1 MKRDLLDLVLRARK
15 KGETCALLRDLKIGT
30 QGVYINSELTGD
42 LKFDAN
48 IKAAVLKAISE
59 DQSGRLPEPHQ
70 DIFVQV
76 FNPPVR
82 LIVVGAVH
90 IAQALAPMAAMA
102 GYGVTVIDPRR
113 AFATDQ
119 RFPGVTL
126 LNEWPDDG
134 LAALKPDSRTA
145 VVTLTHDPKLDDAAL
160 SVALKSPCFYIGCL
174 GSRKTH
180 QARLNRLTR
189 MGFGEADLARIHG
202 PIGLPIGAL
211 TPAEIAVSALAQITQ
226 VRRARPAAPQSAAA

>member
-1 MKRDLLDLVLRARK
+1 MKRDLLDILLRARK
-15 KGETCALLRDLKIGT
+15 QGTTCAMLRDLKSGAE
-30 QGVYINSELTGD
+30 GVYIHGEFTGD
-42 LKFDAN
+42 LAFDPSL
-48 IKAAVLKAISE
+48 KHRVLKAMSE
-59 DQSGRLPEPHQ
+59 DSSGRLPEPNQ
-70 DIFVQV
+70 EIFVQV
-76 FNPPVR
+76 FNPAVR

-90 IAQALAPMAAMA
+90 IAQALAPMAALA
-102 GYGVTVIDPRR
+102 GYAVTVVDPRR

-134 LAALKPDSRTA
+134 LESLKPDSRTA

-160 SVALKSPCFYIGCL
+160 SVALKSQCFYVGSL

-189 MGFGEADLARIHG
+189 MGFGEAELARIHG
-202 PIGLPIGAL
+202 PVGLPIGAL
-211 TPAEIAVSALAQITQ
+211 TPAEIAVSILAQITQ
-226 VRRARPAAPQSAAA
+226 VRRARPPAEQSAAA